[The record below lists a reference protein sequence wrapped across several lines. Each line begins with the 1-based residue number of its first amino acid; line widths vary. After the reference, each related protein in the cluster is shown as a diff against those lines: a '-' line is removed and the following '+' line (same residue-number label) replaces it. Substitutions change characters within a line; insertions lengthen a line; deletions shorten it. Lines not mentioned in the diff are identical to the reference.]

1 MLTAVL
7 DRLTSLTSKYFIIG
21 AFVPVLAFAF
31 LNGVVLY
38 LEFGWFRDWAQ
49 PQISVAARAFDVV
62 VTLAGLAVVAYVVM
76 SLSAF
81 LQQVLEGQHL
91 WRGSWLTRRMRR
103 GQFRRY
109 RTMRDG
115 YPKARDAAIRIRM
128 KKPDWTKRLREAA
141 EQGYKEHPGH
151 NVYSSK
157 TGPAPDALA
166 TLRRRRDRAQPP
178 EVGELESAVAE
189 LETVLS
195 ANDVTAGDRALS
207 EDQVELLV
215 LFDYAED
222 EWVARERTLANRLQA
237 RFGTGAIAATAF
249 GNVGESMQ
257 HYAFSRYRI
266 NLAVFWSRLQP
277 LVQQHKEFYAG
288 LQDAKVQLDFLVVC
302 VFLSAFSTAVWLV
315 VLPIWAGVGWLLLAV
330 VVLGPLLT
338 RLFYLA
344 ATENYVAFGELVRSS
359 VDLYR
364 FDLLDALHVARPR
377 SLRDERVLWDA
388 LRRVSAAGQEGV
400 DLSYRHHE
408 PVKEPQP

>member
-1 MLTAVL
+1 M
-7 DRLTSLTSKYFIIG
+7 
-21 AFVPVLAFAF
+21 
-31 LNGVVLY
+31 
-38 LEFGWFRDWAQ
+38 
-49 PQISVAARAFDVV
+49 
-62 VTLAGLAVVAYVVM
+62 
-76 SLSAF
+76 
-81 LQQVLEGQHL
+81 
-91 WRGSWLTRRMRR
+91 
-103 GQFRRY
+103 
-109 RTMRDG
+109 
-115 YPKARDAAIRIRM
+115 
-128 KKPDWTKRLREAA
+128 
-141 EQGYKEHPGH
+141 
-151 NVYSSK
+151 
-157 TGPAPDALA
+157 
-166 TLRRRRDRAQPP
+166 
-178 EVGELESAVAE
+178 
-189 LETVLS
+189 
-195 ANDVTAGDRALS
+195 
-207 EDQVELLV
+207 ELLV

-222 EWVARERTLANRLQA
+222 EWVARERTMANRLEA

-288 LQDAKVQLDFLVVC
+288 LQDAKVQLDFMVVC

-315 VLPIWAGVGWLLLAV
+315 VLPIWASVGWLLLAV
-330 VVLGPLLT
+330 VVLGPLLS

-408 PVKEPQP
+408 PVKEPQS